1 MCLLNLNCSRWQ
13 AKACHIAQPS
23 LTTVLDFMLRCTG
36 SGEAGSKRHSW
47 MLGCL
52 KAKRQIESD
61 RLNHVHLQKTRAREK
76 ATIRTTYTRSR
87 TCHFHTTG
95 DVNNRG
101 DGESS
106 IHILQE
112 AGVHVIGEER
122 DFLQP
127 DHKLGSLPPQFCFT
141 EGLHSVGERITI
153 QQIPPSCS
161 EHAGTY

>member
-1 MCLLNLNCSRWQ
+1 MVCLLNLTCSRWQ

-23 LTTVLDFMLRCTG
+23 LTTVLDWMLRCTG
-36 SGEAGSKRHSW
+36 PGEAGLRRHSW

-52 KAKRQIESD
+52 TEGPNRIRPPQS
-61 RLNHVHLQKTRAREK
+61 RPSTKTRAREN

-95 DVNNRG
+95 DINNWG

-112 AGVHVIGEER
+112 AGIHVIGEER

-127 DHKLGSLPPQFCFT
+127 DYKLGSLPPQFCFT

-153 QQIPPSCS
+153 QQIPPSCK